1 MDFTKKF
8 IKSIKDGDNKTS
20 IIENSKEYS
29 YTDFYN
35 NIKNHYKLINES
47 KIKKGDLVI
56 IMGDYTFN
64 SLSLFFALSLNK
76 NIIIPI
82 SSNNK
87 NENQIKIDES
97 NADWIVN
104 IDNFEIVKDNN
115 KKSNENHLIN
125 ELKISNKDLFKINN
139 EWFNKY

>member
-47 KIKKGDLVI
+47 KIKILTNLG
-56 IMGDYTFN
+56 FF
-64 SLSLFFALSLNK
+64 SLIKLS
-76 NIIIPI
+76 I
-82 SSNNK
+82 
-87 NENQIKIDES
+87 
-97 NADWIVN
+97 
-104 IDNFEIVKDNN
+104 F
-115 KKSNENHLIN
+115 
-125 ELKISNKDLFKINN
+125 LKTGL
-139 EWFNKY
+139 

>member
-64 SLSLFFALSLNK
+64 SLSLFFECSLNG
-76 NIIIPI
+76 
-82 SSNNK
+82 SY
-87 NENQIKIDES
+87 IKS
-97 NADWIVN
+97 GA
-104 IDNFEIVKDNN
+104 K
-115 KKSNENHLIN
+115 LIFFSTSQY
-125 ELKISNKDLFKINN
+125 LGHI
-139 EWFNKY
+139 